1 MDLDDKEITSQQ
13 LPPWPVEVYSV
24 FFPFFPSFYGR
35 SDMIIIFLGG
45 HSFNLSHALLPCRVF
60 PNVTPGR

>member
-1 MDLDDKEITSQQ
+1 MDLDDKAITSQQ

-24 FFPFFPSFYGR
+24 FFPSFYGR

-45 HSFNLSHALLPCRVF
+45 HSFNLSHAMLPSRVF

>member
-24 FFPFFPSFYGR
+24 FFPFFFQAFTVGQ
-35 SDMIIIFLGG
+35 
-45 HSFNLSHALLPCRVF
+45 
-60 PNVTPGR
+60 T